1 MNKKKSILRAKDICF
16 SYENSSELILQNI
29 SFEVLSGESLGIL
42 GPNGGGK
49 STLMKLIAGLLTPS
63 SGEFFYNDIRYTPD
77 KKFPHSLMAY
87 VPQSSELNTILPI
100 NVFDF
105 LKIAA
110 KTQTLPNA
118 ENRINELLTL
128 VDIFHKK
135 NSLLNQLSGGEKQRV
150 LIAKALIHSPE
161 LILLD
166 EPMKGLDSNGQDQL
180 QALLKDI
187 QTVHN
192 TAIVI
197 VDHNISQIIKTCE
210 KILCLNK
217 TSHWHNHKDLL
228 TQNILEDIY
237 HCEFEHL
244 LIHEKDNI
252 PSHTFCNHDHGADQG
267 QPPAHKHVWRKKS

>member
-1 MNKKKSILRAKDICF
+1 MSNKKSVLRAQDICF
-16 SYENSSELILQNI
+16 LYENSNESILQNV
-29 SFEVLSGESLGIL
+29 SFEVLRGESLGIL

-49 STLMKLIAGLLTPS
+49 STLMKLIAGLLTPT
-63 SGEFFYNDIRYTPD
+63 SGEFFYDEIKYPPGSA
-77 KKFPHSLMAY
+77 FPYSLMAY

-105 LKIAA
+105 LKIAS
-110 KTQTLPNA
+110 KTQTLPDA
-118 ENRINELLTL
+118 EKRINELLNL
-128 VDIFHKK
+128 VNISHKK
-135 NSLLNQLSGGEKQRV
+135 KSQLDQLSGGEKQRV
-150 LIAKALIHSPE
+150 LIAKALLHSPQ

-187 QTVHN
+187 QEVHK

-197 VDHNISQIIKTCE
+197 VDHNISQIIKTCD

-217 TSHWHNHKDLL
+217 SSHWHNHKELL

-244 LIHEKDNI
+244 LIHGKDNI
-252 PSHTFCNHDHGADQG
+252 PSHSFCDHDHGANDAQDDR
-267 QPPAHKHVWRKKS
+267 HKHIWRKKL

>member
-1 MNKKKSILRAKDICF
+1 MNSKSSILKADNICF

-29 SFEVLSGESLGIL
+29 SFELLSGESLGIL

-49 STLMKLIAGLLTPS
+49 STLIKLIAGLLVPS
-63 SGEFFYNDIRYTPD
+63 SGDIYYQNIILSQY
-77 KKFPHSLMAY
+77 KHFPYSLLAY
-87 VPQSSELNTILPI
+87 VPQSSELNTVLPI

-110 KTQTLPNA
+110 KTHPLANA
-118 ENRINELLTL
+118 EKRIQDLLNL
-128 VDIFHKK
+128 VDISHKK
-135 NSLLNQLSGGEKQRV
+135 ESLLDKLSGGEKQRV
-150 LIAKALIHSPE
+150 LIARALLHSPQ

-166 EPMKGLDSNGQDQL
+166 EPMKGLDSSGQDQL

-187 QTVHN
+187 QTVQQ

-197 VDHNISQIIKTCE
+197 VDHNISQIIKSCD

-217 TSHWHNHKDLL
+217 NSHWHDHKELL
-228 TQNILEDIY
+228 TRNILEDIY

-244 LIHEKDNI
+244 LIHEKESI
-252 PSHTFCNHDHGADQG
+252 PTHSFCNHKKDE
-267 QPPAHKHVWRKKS
+267 KHLHHNIRMKK